1 MFPLKVGVLATPP
14 QLAGVEPSS
23 GGWRGMD
30 VLEGQLWFG
39 MRSSA
44 ARLCPAHT
52 RKKKHS
58 DCQKSWEET
67 PRWAEIITSGKALG
81 GFSHLC
87 PPLALG

>member
-52 RKKKHS
+52 RKKKTFRLS
-58 DCQKSWEET
+58 K
-67 PRWAEIITSGKALG
+67 KLG
-81 GFSHLC
+81 RNASMG
-87 PPLALG
+87 